1 MNKDEEGNYLLKHN
15 EFIKILSVE
24 QDRNQIVN
32 KFEIDETRDTI
43 QQFIN
48 FVYQDYIPKNTHD
61 RIFYESNRLRDASI
75 ISLIADSGLR
85 ISEIRMLNFNNIDIT
100 KNQISINRRRQ
111 RGRDQY
117 LCQIKFGTLT
127 KSIIDE
133 YMSIEFG
140 NESIDSPFFRTKGRN
155 SNGTR
160 ITRRALELII
170 EKYAN
175 AYGKSM
181 ITANRIRQT
190 FVLNFLESSKISTEK
205 YN

>member
-1 MNKDEEGNYLLKHN
+1 
-15 EFIKILSVE
+15 VA
-24 QDRNQIVN
+24 
-32 KFEIDETRDTI
+32 
-43 QQFIN
+43 
-48 FVYQDYIPKNTHD
+48 PKNTHD

-117 LCQIKFGTLT
+117 FGTLT

-175 AYGKSM
+175 AYGRSM

-190 FVLNFLESSKISTEK
+190 FVLNFLESSKISTGEIQLGLSVTDMIGVYSK
-205 YN
+205 YNDYGI